1 MQVQSSGGKPARR
14 YNAWVS
20 SNETLLLPNNNNV
33 KDILMIKSMTAYG
46 RAELSG
52 DWGEATCEIR
62 SVNHRYLEMSLRLP
76 EELRLL
82 EQTIRERISNQLKR
96 GKIDCNIRFE
106 QGEHI
111 KGTLPVNQEL
121 LTKVIE
127 TAEKTSAQLKA
138 TSPLNPLELLRWPGV
153 LDKDVPDPEAISAP
167 LLELVDKTL
176 DAVIDTRQREGEKI
190 RTMVLERCKTTKEIV
205 ANVREQMPIILDNI
219 REKLINRI
227 EELDTEFDN
236 DRLEQELLLLS
247 QKMDVAEEMDRLD
260 AHIDEVQR
268 VLDQKEPVGRRL
280 DFLMQE
286 MNRESN
292 TLGSKSSHLDT
303 TNSSVDLKVLIE
315 QMREQIQNI
324 E

>member
-1 MQVQSSGGKPARR
+1 
-14 YNAWVS
+14 
-20 SNETLLLPNNNNV
+20 
-33 KDILMIKSMTAYG
+33 MIKSMTSYG
-46 RAELSG
+46 RAEHSG
-52 DWGEATCEIR
+52 EWGEASCEIR
-62 SVNHRYLEMSLRLP
+62 SVNHRYLEMSIRLP

-82 EQTIRERISNQLKR
+82 EQAIRDRLSKQLKR
-96 GKIDCNIRFE
+96 GKVDCNIRYE
-106 QGEHI
+106 QRDSF

-121 LTKVIE
+121 LTKVLE
-127 TAEKTSAQLKA
+127 TAEKTNAQLKTPA
-138 TSPLNPLELLRWPGV
+138 PINPIELLRWPGV
-153 LDKDVPDPEAISAP
+153 LDKDVPDPEAISGP
-167 LLELVDKTL
+167 LLELVNETL
-176 DAVIDTRQREGEKI
+176 TAVIDTRQREGDKTK
-190 RTMVLERCKTTKEIV
+190 TMILDRSKAAKEIV
-205 ANVREQMPIILDNI
+205 ARVREQMPTILDGI
-219 REKLINRI
+219 REKLTLRVQ
-227 EELDTEFDN
+227 ELRAEFDN

-268 VLDQKEPVGRRL
+268 VLDQDGPVGRRL

-292 TLGSKSSHLDT
+292 TLGSKSAHLDT